1 MTLKNILSKPVAAGC
16 TVGLILLAGV
26 MYPQSTPQRR
36 SRHGAAAGDGSRT
49 AGARSG
55 RLADVAAHVE
65 QLGLQP
71 AESN

>member
-16 TVGLILLAGV
+16 AVGLILLAGV
-26 MYPQSTPQRR
+26 MYPQFSAA
-36 SRHGAAAGDGSRT
+36 GAAGGDGSRT

-71 AESN
+71 AESD